1 MFQTKIMQIYLR
13 LKVWNKVR
21 LDQYDD
27 IFKLYQISL
36 IQQDNIIITF
46 LIQNA
51 FRVLFMKRGK
61 KVKPLWYFIS
71 DTLLIK
77 LRKMVHIK
85 SIWYNKDSSFDISIY
100 IHQLIIDEIF
110 VLPLL
115 IRMAFGVGL
124 FTKMSWCSLFL
135 TIPFLC
141 NNH

>member
-71 DTLLIK
+71 DTLL
-77 LRKMVHIK
+77 
-85 SIWYNKDSSFDISIY
+85 
-100 IHQLIIDEIF
+100 
-110 VLPLL
+110 
-115 IRMAFGVGL
+115 
-124 FTKMSWCSLFL
+124 
-135 TIPFLC
+135 
-141 NNH
+141 